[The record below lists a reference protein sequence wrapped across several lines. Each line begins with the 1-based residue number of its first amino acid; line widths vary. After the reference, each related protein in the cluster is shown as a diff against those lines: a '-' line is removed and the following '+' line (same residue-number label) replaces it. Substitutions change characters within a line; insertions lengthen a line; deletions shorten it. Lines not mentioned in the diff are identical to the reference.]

1 MIVLFVLAVLIFVA
15 ALATI
20 FAAKK
25 INKPLLRGVLPTLLL
40 VFSVLLAVVSCVR
53 TVPTGHTGILTTFG
67 KVEDKTL
74 EAGMHMK
81 SPFQEIVCMD
91 NRTQVAHLELSAF
104 SSDIQEVLVSYSMN
118 YQIEKSNAQKIYKE
132 IGVDYYNTVMAP
144 RIQEVV
150 KGVIAK
156 YTAEALIESREALSV
171 QITDALTEQLGAY
184 NIVVVSTAVEDID
197 FSDAFTASVE
207 DKVVA
212 EQALLK
218 AQTEQAQKTM
228 EQEKAAEREKIQAE
242 ADAAVKSIQAAA
254 DAEVAK
260 IKAAAE
266 AYASKGKHIITSKIE
281 HHAVLHTC
289 EYLEKNGYEV
299 TYLDVDENGV
309 VDLEQLKRAIRP
321 DTILVSVMAVNNE
334 IGTIQPID
342 ILGERI
348 KKRNPNTLFHVD
360 AVQGFGKFRIY
371 PKRMGVDLL
380 SVSGH

>member
-1 MIVLFVLAVLIFVA
+1 MFWIIASVFVIFALFVALGFTKGGWRLCKKQILCLA
-15 ALATI
+15 
-20 FAAKK
+20 
-25 INKPLLRGVLPTLLL
+25 GVL
-40 VFSVLLAVVSCVR
+40 VIGFGMVA

-67 KVEDKTL
+67 RVEDKTL
-74 EAGMHMK
+74 EAGMHFK

-91 NRTQVAHLELSAF
+91 NRTQVAHLQLSAF

-118 YQIEKSNAQKIYKE
+118 YQIEKANAQKIYKE

-150 KGVIAK
+150 KSVIAK
-156 YTAEALIESREALSV
+156 YTAEDLIESREALSV
-171 QITDALTEQLGAY
+171 QITDALIEQLGAY

-228 EQEKAAEREKIQAE
+228 EEEKAAEREKIKAA
-242 ADAAVKSIQAAA
+242 ADAEVKEMQAAA

-266 AYASKGKHIITSKIE
+266 AEAQKLAADAAKYAG
-281 HHAVLHTC
+281 
-289 EYLEKNGYEV
+289 EKEAEANKALAESLTEALIKYYEALGWNGE
-299 TYLDVDENGV
+299 L
-309 VDLEQLKRAIRP
+309 P
-321 DTILVSVMAVNNE
+321 DTVVSGTDTVLPI
-334 IGTIQPID
+334 IG
-342 ILGERI
+342 G
-348 KKRNPNTLFHVD
+348 N
-360 AVQGFGKFRIY
+360 G
-371 PKRMGVDLL
+371 
-380 SVSGH
+380 SVSGTPAEGNN

>member
-1 MIVLFVLAVLIFVA
+1 MKGRYIKMFWIVASIVAVLVLFVALGYSKTGWRMCGKQ
-15 ALATI
+15 ALAL
-20 FAAKK
+20 FGF
-25 INKPLLRGVLPTLLL
+25 LLILGGMV
-40 VFSVLLAVVSCVR
+40 A

-74 EAGMHMK
+74 EAGMHVK

-118 YQIEKSNAQKIYKE
+118 YQIEKTNAQKIYKE

-150 KGVIAK
+150 KSVIAK
-156 YTAEALIESREALSV
+156 YTAEDLIESREALSV
-171 QITDALTEQLGAY
+171 QITDSLIEQLGAY

-228 EQEKAAEREKIQAE
+228 EQEKAAEREKIQAA
-242 ADAAVKSIQAAA
+242 ADAEVKEIQAAA

-266 AYASKGKHIITSKIE
+266 AEAKKLAADAEKYAGEKEAEANKALAESLTEALIKYYEALGWDGKLPET
-281 HHAVLHTC
+281 
-289 EYLEKNGYEV
+289 
-299 TYLDVDENGV
+299 V
-309 VDLEQLKRAIRP
+309 VSGT
-321 DTILVSVMAVNNE
+321 DTILPV
-334 IGTIQPID
+334 
-342 ILGERI
+342 LG
-348 KKRNPNTLFHVD
+348 
-360 AVQGFGKFRIY
+360 
-371 PKRMGVDLL
+371 GVGGGDN
-380 SVSGH
+380 

>member
-1 MIVLFVLAVLIFVA
+1 MFWVLASIVVVLVLFV
-15 ALATI
+15 ALGYS
-20 FAAKK
+20 KSGWK
-25 INKPLLRGVLPTLLL
+25 LRGRQLIALLGFVVVLGGM
-40 VFSVLLAVVSCVR
+40 VA

-67 KVEDKTL
+67 KVVDKTL
-74 EAGMHMK
+74 EAGMHIK

-150 KGVIAK
+150 KSVIAK
-156 YTAEALIESREALSV
+156 YTAEDLIESREALSV
-171 QITDALTEQLGAY
+171 QITDSLIEQLGAY

-228 EQEKAAEREKIQAE
+228 EEEKAAEREKIKAA
-242 ADAAVKSIQAAA
+242 ADAEVKEIQAAA

-266 AYASKGKHIITSKIE
+266 AEAKKLAADAEKYAGEKEAEANKALAESLTEALIKYYEALGWDGKLPET
-281 HHAVLHTC
+281 
-289 EYLEKNGYEV
+289 
-299 TYLDVDENGV
+299 V
-309 VDLEQLKRAIRP
+309 VSGT
-321 DTILVSVMAVNNE
+321 DTILPV
-334 IGTIQPID
+334 
-342 ILGERI
+342 LG
-348 KKRNPNTLFHVD
+348 
-360 AVQGFGKFRIY
+360 
-371 PKRMGVDLL
+371 GV
-380 SVSGH
+380 GGEN

>member
-1 MIVLFVLAVLIFVA
+1 MFWIVASLIAVVVLFV
-15 ALATI
+15 ALGYSKSGWKLCGKQALCL
-20 FAAKK
+20 F
-25 INKPLLRGVLPTLLL
+25 GLL
-40 VFSVLLAVVSCVR
+40 VILGGMVA

-91 NRTQVAHLELSAF
+91 NRTQVAHLQLSAF

-118 YQIEKSNAQKIYKE
+118 YQIEKANAQKIYKE

-150 KGVIAK
+150 KSVIAK
-156 YTAEALIESREALSV
+156 YTAEDLIESREALSV
-171 QITDALTEQLGAY
+171 QITNDLIKQLGAY

-228 EQEKAAEREKIQAE
+228 EQEKSAEREKIQAA
-242 ADAAVKSIQAAA
+242 ADAEVKKTQAAA

-266 AYASKGKHIITSKIE
+266 AEAQKLAADAQKYAT
-281 HHAVLHTC
+281 
-289 EYLEKNGYEV
+289 EKEAEANKALAESLTEALIKYYEAIGWNGE
-299 TYLDVDENGV
+299 L
-309 VDLEQLKRAIRP
+309 P
-321 DTILVSVMAVNNE
+321 DTVISGTEGILPIIGGNN
-334 IGTIQPID
+334 
-342 ILGERI
+342 
-348 KKRNPNTLFHVD
+348 
-360 AVQGFGKFRIY
+360 
-371 PKRMGVDLL
+371 
-380 SVSGH
+380 

>member
-1 MIVLFVLAVLIFVA
+1 MFWIFASLIAVVVLFVALGYSKKGWKMNPKQWLALFGLLIILGGTVA
-15 ALATI
+15 
-20 FAAKK
+20 
-25 INKPLLRGVLPTLLL
+25 
-40 VFSVLLAVVSCVR
+40 

-74 EAGMHMK
+74 EAGMHVK

-118 YQIEKSNAQKIYKE
+118 YQIEKANAQKIYKE

-150 KGVIAK
+150 KSVIAK
-156 YTAEALIESREALSV
+156 YTAEDLIESREALSV
-171 QITDALTEQLGAY
+171 QITDELIEQLGAY

-197 FSDAFTASVE
+197 FSDSFPASVE

-228 EQEKAAEREKIQAE
+228 EQEKAAEREKIQAA
-242 ADAAVKSIQAAA
+242 ADAEVKKTQAAA

-266 AYASKGKHIITSKIE
+266 AEAQKLAADAAKYAGEKEAEANKALAESITEALIKYYEALGWDGK
-281 HHAVLHTC
+281 L
-289 EYLEKNGYEV
+289 
-299 TYLDVDENGV
+299 
-309 VDLEQLKRAIRP
+309 P
-321 DTILVSVMAVNNE
+321 DTVVSGIEGIL
-334 IGTIQPID
+334 P
-342 ILGERI
+342 ILGGG
-348 KKRNPNTLFHVD
+348 N
-360 AVQGFGKFRIY
+360 
-371 PKRMGVDLL
+371 
-380 SVSGH
+380 

>member
-1 MIVLFVLAVLIFVA
+1 MKGRYLKMFWVLASIVVVLVLFV
-15 ALATI
+15 ALGYS
-20 FAAKK
+20 KSGWK
-25 INKPLLRGVLPTLLL
+25 LRGRQVIALLG
-40 VFSVLLAVVSCVR
+40 FAVILGGMVA

-74 EAGMHMK
+74 EAGMHIK

-150 KGVIAK
+150 KSVIAK
-156 YTAEALIESREALSV
+156 YTAEDLIESREALSV
-171 QITDALTEQLGAY
+171 QITDSLIEQLGAY

-197 FSDAFTASVE
+197 FSDAFTMSVE

-228 EQEKAAEREKIQAE
+228 EEEKAAEREKIKAA
-242 ADAAVKSIQAAA
+242 ADAEVKEIQAAA

-266 AYASKGKHIITSKIE
+266 AEAQKLAADAAKYAGEKEAEANKALAESLTEALIKYYEALGWDGKLPET
-281 HHAVLHTC
+281 
-289 EYLEKNGYEV
+289 
-299 TYLDVDENGV
+299 V
-309 VDLEQLKRAIRP
+309 VSGT
-321 DTILVSVMAVNNE
+321 DTILPVLGG
-334 IGTIQPID
+334 IGDSDT
-342 ILGERI
+342 GA
-348 KKRNPNTLFHVD
+348 N
-360 AVQGFGKFRIY
+360 
-371 PKRMGVDLL
+371 
-380 SVSGH
+380 

>member
-1 MIVLFVLAVLIFVA
+1 MFWIVASLITVVVLFV
-15 ALATI
+15 ALGYS
-20 FAAKK
+20 KK
-25 INKPLLRGVLPTLLL
+25 GWKMNPKQWLSLFGLL
-40 VFSVLLAVVSCVR
+40 VILGGMVA

-91 NRTQVAHLELSAF
+91 NRTQVAHLQLSAF

-118 YQIEKSNAQKIYKE
+118 YQIEKANAQKIYKE

-150 KGVIAK
+150 KSVIAK
-156 YTAEALIESREALSV
+156 YTAEDLIESREELSV
-171 QITDALTEQLGAY
+171 QITNDLIKQLGAY

-228 EQEKAAEREKIQAE
+228 EQEKSAEREKIQAA
-242 ADAAVKSIQAAA
+242 ADAEVKKTQAAA

-266 AYASKGKHIITSKIE
+266 AEAQKLAADAQKYATEKEAEANKALAESLTEALIKYYEALGWDGKLPET
-281 HHAVLHTC
+281 
-289 EYLEKNGYEV
+289 
-299 TYLDVDENGV
+299 V
-309 VDLEQLKRAIRP
+309 VSGTES
-321 DTILVSVMAVNNE
+321 IL
-334 IGTIQPID
+334 P
-342 ILGERI
+342 ILGGG
-348 KKRNPNTLFHVD
+348 N
-360 AVQGFGKFRIY
+360 
-371 PKRMGVDLL
+371 
-380 SVSGH
+380 

>member
-1 MIVLFVLAVLIFVA
+1 MFWIVASIVAVLVLFVALGYSKTGWRMCGKQ
-15 ALATI
+15 ALAL
-20 FAAKK
+20 FGF
-25 INKPLLRGVLPTLLL
+25 LLILGGMV
-40 VFSVLLAVVSCVR
+40 A

-74 EAGMHMK
+74 EAGMHVK

-104 SSDIQEVLVSYSMN
+104 SSDIQEVIVSYSMN
-118 YQIEKSNAQKIYKE
+118 YQIEKTNAQKIYKE

-150 KGVIAK
+150 KSVIAK
-156 YTAEALIESREALSV
+156 YTAEDLIESREALSV
-171 QITDALTEQLGAY
+171 QITDSLIEQLGAY

-197 FSDAFTASVE
+197 FSDAFTMSVE

-228 EQEKAAEREKIQAE
+228 EQEKAAEREKIQAA
-242 ADAAVKSIQAAA
+242 ADAEVKEIQAAA

-266 AYASKGKHIITSKIE
+266 AEAKKLAADAEKYAGEKEAEANKALAESLTEALIKYYEALGWDGKLPET
-281 HHAVLHTC
+281 
-289 EYLEKNGYEV
+289 
-299 TYLDVDENGV
+299 V
-309 VDLEQLKRAIRP
+309 VSGT
-321 DTILVSVMAVNNE
+321 DTILPV
-334 IGTIQPID
+334 
-342 ILGERI
+342 LG
-348 KKRNPNTLFHVD
+348 
-360 AVQGFGKFRIY
+360 
-371 PKRMGVDLL
+371 GV
-380 SVSGH
+380 GGGEN

>member
-1 MIVLFVLAVLIFVA
+1 MFWIVASLITVVVLFV
-15 ALATI
+15 ALGYS
-20 FAAKK
+20 KK
-25 INKPLLRGVLPTLLL
+25 GWKMNPKQWLSLFGLL
-40 VFSVLLAVVSCVR
+40 VILGGMVA

-91 NRTQVAHLELSAF
+91 NRTQVAHLQLSAF

-118 YQIEKSNAQKIYKE
+118 YQIEKANAQKIYKE

-150 KGVIAK
+150 KSVIAK

-171 QITDALTEQLGAY
+171 QITNDLIKQLGAY

-228 EQEKAAEREKIQAE
+228 EEEKSAEREQIKAAAE
-242 ADAAVKSIQAAA
+242 AEVKKTQAAA

-266 AYASKGKHIITSKIE
+266 AEAQKLAADAQKYATEKEAEANKALAESLTEALIKYYEALGWDGKLPET
-281 HHAVLHTC
+281 
-289 EYLEKNGYEV
+289 
-299 TYLDVDENGV
+299 V
-309 VDLEQLKRAIRP
+309 VSGTES
-321 DTILVSVMAVNNE
+321 IL
-334 IGTIQPID
+334 P
-342 ILGERI
+342 ILGGG
-348 KKRNPNTLFHVD
+348 N
-360 AVQGFGKFRIY
+360 
-371 PKRMGVDLL
+371 
-380 SVSGH
+380 

>member
-1 MIVLFVLAVLIFVA
+1 MFWIVASLIAVVVLFV
-15 ALATI
+15 ALGYSKSGWKLCGKQALCL
-20 FAAKK
+20 F
-25 INKPLLRGVLPTLLL
+25 GLL
-40 VFSVLLAVVSCVR
+40 VILGGMVA

-91 NRTQVAHLELSAF
+91 NRTQVAHLQLSAF

-150 KGVIAK
+150 KSVIAK
-156 YTAEALIESREALSV
+156 YTAEDLIESREALSV
-171 QITDALTEQLGAY
+171 QITNDLIKQLGAY

-228 EQEKAAEREKIQAE
+228 EQEKSAEREKIQAA
-242 ADAAVKSIQAAA
+242 ADAEVKKTQAAA

-266 AYASKGKHIITSKIE
+266 AEAQKLAADAQKYAP
-281 HHAVLHTC
+281 
-289 EYLEKNGYEV
+289 EKEAEANKALAESLTEALIKYYEAIGWNGE
-299 TYLDVDENGV
+299 L
-309 VDLEQLKRAIRP
+309 P
-321 DTILVSVMAVNNE
+321 DTVISGTEGILPIIGGNN
-334 IGTIQPID
+334 
-342 ILGERI
+342 
-348 KKRNPNTLFHVD
+348 
-360 AVQGFGKFRIY
+360 
-371 PKRMGVDLL
+371 
-380 SVSGH
+380 

>member
-1 MIVLFVLAVLIFVA
+1 MFWIVASIVAVLVLFVALGYSKTGWRMCGKQ
-15 ALATI
+15 ALALFGFI
-20 FAAKK
+20 LILGGMVA
-25 INKPLLRGVLPTLLL
+25 
-40 VFSVLLAVVSCVR
+40 

-74 EAGMHMK
+74 EAGMHIK

-150 KGVIAK
+150 KSVIAK
-156 YTAEALIESREALSV
+156 YTAEDLIESREALSV
-171 QITDALTEQLGAY
+171 QITDSLIEQLGAY

-228 EQEKAAEREKIQAE
+228 EQEKAAEREKIQAA
-242 ADAAVKSIQAAA
+242 ADAEVKEIQAAA

-266 AYASKGKHIITSKIE
+266 AEAKKLAADAEKYAGEKEAEANKALAESLTEALIKYYEALGWDGKLPET
-281 HHAVLHTC
+281 
-289 EYLEKNGYEV
+289 
-299 TYLDVDENGV
+299 V
-309 VDLEQLKRAIRP
+309 VSGT
-321 DTILVSVMAVNNE
+321 DTILPV
-334 IGTIQPID
+334 
-342 ILGERI
+342 LG
-348 KKRNPNTLFHVD
+348 
-360 AVQGFGKFRIY
+360 
-371 PKRMGVDLL
+371 GV
-380 SVSGH
+380 GGGEN

>member
-1 MIVLFVLAVLIFVA
+1 MFWVVAAAIAVIVLFVLLGSSKSGWKLCPKQILCVFGALIALGGMVA
-15 ALATI
+15 
-20 FAAKK
+20 
-25 INKPLLRGVLPTLLL
+25 
-40 VFSVLLAVVSCVR
+40 

-67 KVEDKTL
+67 RVEDKTL

-118 YQIEKSNAQKIYKE
+118 YQIEKANAQKIYKE

-150 KGVIAK
+150 KSVIAK
-156 YTAEALIESREALSV
+156 YTAEALIESREALST
-171 QITDALTEQLGAY
+171 QITDALIEQLGAY

-197 FSDAFTASVE
+197 FSDAFTMSVE

-242 ADAAVKSIQAAA
+242 ADAAVKSIQAEA

-266 AYASKGKHIITSKIE
+266 AEAQKLAADAAKYAGEKEAEANKALAESLTDALIKYYEALGWDGK
-281 HHAVLHTC
+281 L
-289 EYLEKNGYEV
+289 
-299 TYLDVDENGV
+299 
-309 VDLEQLKRAIRP
+309 P
-321 DTILVSVMAVNNE
+321 DTVVSGTDTVLPVIGGTGAVNTPSE
-334 IGTIQPID
+334 
-342 ILGERI
+342 
-348 KKRNPNTLFHVD
+348 
-360 AVQGFGKFRIY
+360 
-371 PKRMGVDLL
+371 
-380 SVSGH
+380 SGN

>member
-1 MIVLFVLAVLIFVA
+1 
-15 ALATI
+15 
-20 FAAKK
+20 
-25 INKPLLRGVLPTLLL
+25 
-40 VFSVLLAVVSCVR
+40 
-53 TVPTGHTGILTTFG
+53 
-67 KVEDKTL
+67 
-74 EAGMHMK
+74 MK

-91 NRTQVAHLELSAF
+91 NRTQVAHLQLSAF

-118 YQIEKSNAQKIYKE
+118 YQIEKANAQKIYKE

-150 KGVIAK
+150 KSVIAK

-171 QITDALTEQLGAY
+171 QITNDLIKQLGAY

-228 EQEKAAEREKIQAE
+228 EEEKSAEREQIKAAAE
-242 ADAAVKSIQAAA
+242 AEVKKTQAAA

-266 AYASKGKHIITSKIE
+266 AEAQKLAADAQKYATEKEAEANKALAESLTEALIKYYEALGWDGKLPET
-281 HHAVLHTC
+281 
-289 EYLEKNGYEV
+289 
-299 TYLDVDENGV
+299 V
-309 VDLEQLKRAIRP
+309 VSGTES
-321 DTILVSVMAVNNE
+321 IL
-334 IGTIQPID
+334 P
-342 ILGERI
+342 ILGGG
-348 KKRNPNTLFHVD
+348 N
-360 AVQGFGKFRIY
+360 
-371 PKRMGVDLL
+371 
-380 SVSGH
+380 

>member
-1 MIVLFVLAVLIFVA
+1 MFWIFASLIAVFALFV
-15 ALATI
+15 ALGYSKSGWKVCSKQWLCA
-20 FAAKK
+20 F
-25 INKPLLRGVLPTLLL
+25 GLLL
-40 VFSVLLAVVSCVR
+40 ILGGTVA

-74 EAGMHMK
+74 EAGMHIK

-91 NRTQVAHLELSAF
+91 NRTQVARLELSAF

-118 YQIEKSNAQKIYKE
+118 YQIEKANAQKIYKE

-150 KGVIAK
+150 KSVIAK
-156 YTAEALIESREALSV
+156 YTAEDLIESREALSV
-171 QITDALTEQLGAY
+171 QITEALVKQLGAY

-197 FSDAFTASVE
+197 FSDAFTMSVE

-228 EQEKAAEREKIQAE
+228 EQEKAAEREKIQAA
-242 ADAAVKSIQAAA
+242 ADAEVKEIQAAA

-266 AYASKGKHIITSKIE
+266 AEAQKLAADAAKYAG
-281 HHAVLHTC
+281 
-289 EYLEKNGYEV
+289 EKEAEANKALAESLTDALIKYYEALGWNGE
-299 TYLDVDENGV
+299 L
-309 VDLEQLKRAIRP
+309 P
-321 DTILVSVMAVNNE
+321 DTV
-334 IGTIQPID
+334 
-342 ILGERI
+342 
-348 KKRNPNTLFHVD
+348 
-360 AVQGFGKFRIY
+360 
-371 PKRMGVDLL
+371 
-380 SVSGH
+380 VSGTDTVLPVIGNTGSVNAPAEGGN

>member
-1 MIVLFVLAVLIFVA
+1 MFWIVASLIAVVVLFVALGYSKSGWKLCGKQALCLFGLLIILGGMVA
-15 ALATI
+15 
-20 FAAKK
+20 
-25 INKPLLRGVLPTLLL
+25 
-40 VFSVLLAVVSCVR
+40 

-91 NRTQVAHLELSAF
+91 NRTQVAHLQLSAF

-150 KGVIAK
+150 KSVIAK
-156 YTAEALIESREALSV
+156 YTAEDLIESREELSV
-171 QITDALTEQLGAY
+171 QITNDLIKQLGAY

-228 EQEKAAEREKIQAE
+228 EQEKSAEREKIQAA
-242 ADAAVKSIQAAA
+242 ADAEVKKTQAAA

-266 AYASKGKHIITSKIE
+266 AEAQKLAADAQKYAT
-281 HHAVLHTC
+281 
-289 EYLEKNGYEV
+289 EKEAEANKALAESLTEALIKYYEAIGWNGE
-299 TYLDVDENGV
+299 L
-309 VDLEQLKRAIRP
+309 P
-321 DTILVSVMAVNNE
+321 DTVISGTEGILPIIGGNN
-334 IGTIQPID
+334 
-342 ILGERI
+342 
-348 KKRNPNTLFHVD
+348 
-360 AVQGFGKFRIY
+360 
-371 PKRMGVDLL
+371 
-380 SVSGH
+380 

>member
-1 MIVLFVLAVLIFVA
+1 MFWVLASIVVVLVLFV
-15 ALATI
+15 ALGYS
-20 FAAKK
+20 KSGWK
-25 INKPLLRGVLPTLLL
+25 LRGRQLIALLGFVVVLGGM
-40 VFSVLLAVVSCVR
+40 VA

-74 EAGMHMK
+74 EAGMHIK

-150 KGVIAK
+150 KSVIAK
-156 YTAEALIESREALSV
+156 YTAEDLIESREALSV
-171 QITDALTEQLGAY
+171 QITDSLIEQLGAY

-228 EQEKAAEREKIQAE
+228 EEEKAAEREKIKAA
-242 ADAAVKSIQAAA
+242 ADAEVKEIQAAA

-266 AYASKGKHIITSKIE
+266 AEAQKLAADAAKYAGEKEAEANKALAESLTEALIKYYEALGWDGKLPET
-281 HHAVLHTC
+281 
-289 EYLEKNGYEV
+289 
-299 TYLDVDENGV
+299 V
-309 VDLEQLKRAIRP
+309 VSGT
-321 DTILVSVMAVNNE
+321 DTILPVLGGGTVNTPAEGSN
-334 IGTIQPID
+334 
-342 ILGERI
+342 
-348 KKRNPNTLFHVD
+348 
-360 AVQGFGKFRIY
+360 
-371 PKRMGVDLL
+371 
-380 SVSGH
+380 

>member
-1 MIVLFVLAVLIFVA
+1 MFWIFASLIAVVVLFVALGYSKKGWKMNPKQWLALFGLLIILGGTVA
-15 ALATI
+15 
-20 FAAKK
+20 
-25 INKPLLRGVLPTLLL
+25 
-40 VFSVLLAVVSCVR
+40 

-118 YQIEKSNAQKIYKE
+118 YQIEKANAQKIYKE

-150 KGVIAK
+150 KSVIAK
-156 YTAEALIESREALSV
+156 YTAEDLIESREALSV
-171 QITDALTEQLGAY
+171 QITDELIEQLGAY

-197 FSDAFTASVE
+197 FSDSFTASVE

-228 EQEKAAEREKIQAE
+228 EQEKAAEREKIQAA
-242 ADAAVKSIQAAA
+242 ADAEVKKTQAAA

-266 AYASKGKHIITSKIE
+266 AEAQKLAADAAKYAGEKEAEANKALAESITEALIKYYEALGWDGK
-281 HHAVLHTC
+281 L
-289 EYLEKNGYEV
+289 
-299 TYLDVDENGV
+299 
-309 VDLEQLKRAIRP
+309 P
-321 DTILVSVMAVNNE
+321 DTVVSGTEGIL
-334 IGTIQPID
+334 P
-342 ILGERI
+342 ILGGG
-348 KKRNPNTLFHVD
+348 N
-360 AVQGFGKFRIY
+360 
-371 PKRMGVDLL
+371 
-380 SVSGH
+380 

>member
-1 MIVLFVLAVLIFVA
+1 MFWVLASIVVVLVLFV
-15 ALATI
+15 ALGYS
-20 FAAKK
+20 KSGWK
-25 INKPLLRGVLPTLLL
+25 LRGRQLIALLGFVVVLGGM
-40 VFSVLLAVVSCVR
+40 VA

-74 EAGMHMK
+74 EAGMHIK

-150 KGVIAK
+150 KSVIAK
-156 YTAEALIESREALSV
+156 YTAEDLIESREALSV
-171 QITDALTEQLGAY
+171 QITDSLIEQLGAY

-228 EQEKAAEREKIQAE
+228 EEEKAAEREKIKAA
-242 ADAAVKSIQAAA
+242 ADAEVKEIQAAA

-266 AYASKGKHIITSKIE
+266 AEAKKLAADAEKYAGEKEAEANKALAESLTEALIKYYEALGWDGKLPET
-281 HHAVLHTC
+281 
-289 EYLEKNGYEV
+289 
-299 TYLDVDENGV
+299 V
-309 VDLEQLKRAIRP
+309 VSGT
-321 DTILVSVMAVNNE
+321 DTILPV
-334 IGTIQPID
+334 
-342 ILGERI
+342 LG
-348 KKRNPNTLFHVD
+348 
-360 AVQGFGKFRIY
+360 
-371 PKRMGVDLL
+371 GV
-380 SVSGH
+380 GGEN

>member
-1 MIVLFVLAVLIFVA
+1 MFWIVASLIAVLALFVALGYSKSGWKTNGKQWLALF
-15 ALATI
+15 
-20 FAAKK
+20 
-25 INKPLLRGVLPTLLL
+25 GLLL
-40 VFSVLLAVVSCVR
+40 ILGGTVA

-74 EAGMHMK
+74 EAGMHVK

-91 NRTQVAHLELSAF
+91 NRTQVARLQLSAF

-118 YQIEKSNAQKIYKE
+118 YQIEKANAQKIYKE

-150 KGVIAK
+150 KSVIAK
-156 YTAEALIESREALSV
+156 YTAEDLIESREALSV
-171 QITDALTEQLGAY
+171 QITNALIEQLGTY

-228 EQEKAAEREKIQAE
+228 EEEKSAEREQIKAAAE
-242 ADAAVKSIQAAA
+242 AEVKKTQAAA

-266 AYASKGKHIITSKIE
+266 AEAQKLAADAAKYAGEQEAAANKALAESITEALIAYYEALGWDGKLPET
-281 HHAVLHTC
+281 V
-289 EYLEKNGYEV
+289 
-299 TYLDVDENGV
+299 
-309 VDLEQLKRAIRP
+309 
-321 DTILVSVMAVNNE
+321 
-334 IGTIQPID
+334 
-342 ILGERI
+342 
-348 KKRNPNTLFHVD
+348 
-360 AVQGFGKFRIY
+360 
-371 PKRMGVDLL
+371 
-380 SVSGH
+380 VSGSDTVLPDLGGGN

>member
-1 MIVLFVLAVLIFVA
+1 MFWVIAAAIAVIVLFAVLGYSKSGWKLCPKQILCVFGALVILGGMVA
-15 ALATI
+15 
-20 FAAKK
+20 
-25 INKPLLRGVLPTLLL
+25 
-40 VFSVLLAVVSCVR
+40 

-67 KVEDKTL
+67 RVEDNTL
-74 EAGMHMK
+74 EAGMHII

-91 NRTQVAHLELSAF
+91 NRTQVARLELAAF

-150 KGVIAK
+150 KSVIAK
-156 YTAEALIESREALSV
+156 YTAEDLIESREALSV
-171 QITDALTEQLGAY
+171 QITEALVKQLGAY

-197 FSDAFTASVE
+197 FSDAFTMSVE

-228 EQEKAAEREKIQAE
+228 EQEKAAEREKIQAA
-242 ADAAVKSIQAAA
+242 ADAEVKEIQAAA

-266 AYASKGKHIITSKIE
+266 AEAQKLAADAAKYAG
-281 HHAVLHTC
+281 
-289 EYLEKNGYEV
+289 EKEAEANKALAESLTDALIKYYEALGWNGE
-299 TYLDVDENGV
+299 L
-309 VDLEQLKRAIRP
+309 P
-321 DTILVSVMAVNNE
+321 DTV
-334 IGTIQPID
+334 
-342 ILGERI
+342 
-348 KKRNPNTLFHVD
+348 
-360 AVQGFGKFRIY
+360 
-371 PKRMGVDLL
+371 
-380 SVSGH
+380 VSGTDTVLPVIGNTGSVNTPAEGGN

>member
-1 MIVLFVLAVLIFVA
+1 MFWIVASIVAVLVLFVALGYSKTGWRICGKQ
-15 ALATI
+15 ALAL
-20 FAAKK
+20 FGF
-25 INKPLLRGVLPTLLL
+25 LLILGGMV
-40 VFSVLLAVVSCVR
+40 A

-74 EAGMHMK
+74 EAGMHVK

-118 YQIEKSNAQKIYKE
+118 YQIEKTNAQKIYKE

-150 KGVIAK
+150 KSVIAK
-156 YTAEALIESREALSV
+156 YTAEDLIESREALSV
-171 QITDALTEQLGAY
+171 QITDSLIEQLGAY

-228 EQEKAAEREKIQAE
+228 EQEKAAEREKIQAA
-242 ADAAVKSIQAAA
+242 ADAEVKEIQAAA

-266 AYASKGKHIITSKIE
+266 AEAKKLAADAEKYAGEKEAEANKALAESLTEALIKYYEALGWDGKLPET
-281 HHAVLHTC
+281 
-289 EYLEKNGYEV
+289 
-299 TYLDVDENGV
+299 V
-309 VDLEQLKRAIRP
+309 VSGT
-321 DTILVSVMAVNNE
+321 DTILPV
-334 IGTIQPID
+334 
-342 ILGERI
+342 LG
-348 KKRNPNTLFHVD
+348 
-360 AVQGFGKFRIY
+360 
-371 PKRMGVDLL
+371 GVGGGDN
-380 SVSGH
+380 

>member
-1 MIVLFVLAVLIFVA
+1 MFWVLASIVVVLVLFV
-15 ALATI
+15 ALGYS
-20 FAAKK
+20 KSGWK
-25 INKPLLRGVLPTLLL
+25 LRGRQLIALLGFVVVLGGM
-40 VFSVLLAVVSCVR
+40 VA

-74 EAGMHMK
+74 EAGMHIK

-150 KGVIAK
+150 KSVIAK
-156 YTAEALIESREALSV
+156 YTAEDLIESREALSV
-171 QITDALTEQLGAY
+171 QITNSLIEQLGAY

-228 EQEKAAEREKIQAE
+228 EEEKAAEREKIKAA
-242 ADAAVKSIQAAA
+242 ADAEVKEIQAAA

-266 AYASKGKHIITSKIE
+266 AEAKKLAADAEKYAGEKEAEANKALAESLTEALIKYYEALGWDGKLPET
-281 HHAVLHTC
+281 
-289 EYLEKNGYEV
+289 
-299 TYLDVDENGV
+299 V
-309 VDLEQLKRAIRP
+309 VSGT
-321 DTILVSVMAVNNE
+321 DTILPVLGGGTVNTPAEGSN
-334 IGTIQPID
+334 
-342 ILGERI
+342 
-348 KKRNPNTLFHVD
+348 
-360 AVQGFGKFRIY
+360 
-371 PKRMGVDLL
+371 
-380 SVSGH
+380 

>member
-1 MIVLFVLAVLIFVA
+1 MKGRYLKMFWVLASIVVVLVLFV
-15 ALATI
+15 ALGYS
-20 FAAKK
+20 KSGWK
-25 INKPLLRGVLPTLLL
+25 LRGRQLIALLGFVVVLGGM
-40 VFSVLLAVVSCVR
+40 VA

-74 EAGMHMK
+74 EAGMHIK

-150 KGVIAK
+150 KSVIAK
-156 YTAEALIESREALSV
+156 YTAEDLIESREALSV
-171 QITDALTEQLGAY
+171 QITNSLIEQLGAY

-197 FSDAFTASVE
+197 FSDAFTMSVE

-228 EQEKAAEREKIQAE
+228 EEEKAAEREKIKAA
-242 ADAAVKSIQAAA
+242 ADAEVKEIQAAA

-266 AYASKGKHIITSKIE
+266 AEAQKLAADAAKYAGEKEAEANKALAESLTEALIKYYEALGWDGKLPET
-281 HHAVLHTC
+281 
-289 EYLEKNGYEV
+289 
-299 TYLDVDENGV
+299 V
-309 VDLEQLKRAIRP
+309 VSGT
-321 DTILVSVMAVNNE
+321 DTILPV
-334 IGTIQPID
+334 
-342 ILGERI
+342 LG
-348 KKRNPNTLFHVD
+348 
-360 AVQGFGKFRIY
+360 
-371 PKRMGVDLL
+371 GV
-380 SVSGH
+380 GGEN

>member
-1 MIVLFVLAVLIFVA
+1 MKGRYLKMFWVLASIVVVLVLFA
-15 ALATI
+15 ALGCS
-20 FAAKK
+20 KSGWK
-25 INKPLLRGVLPTLLL
+25 LRGRQLIALLG
-40 VFSVLLAVVSCVR
+40 FAVILGGMVA

-74 EAGMHMK
+74 EAGMHIK

-91 NRTQVAHLELSAF
+91 NRTQVAHIELSAF

-150 KGVIAK
+150 KSVIAK
-156 YTAEALIESREALSV
+156 YTAEDLIESREALSV
-171 QITDALTEQLGAY
+171 QITNSLIEQLGAY

-197 FSDAFTASVE
+197 FSDAFTMSVE

-228 EQEKAAEREKIQAE
+228 EEEKAAEREKIKAA
-242 ADAAVKSIQAAA
+242 ADAEVKEIQAAA

-266 AYASKGKHIITSKIE
+266 AEAKKLAADAAKYAGEQEAAANKALAESLTEALIKYYETLGWDGKLPET
-281 HHAVLHTC
+281 V
-289 EYLEKNGYEV
+289 
-299 TYLDVDENGV
+299 
-309 VDLEQLKRAIRP
+309 
-321 DTILVSVMAVNNE
+321 
-334 IGTIQPID
+334 
-342 ILGERI
+342 
-348 KKRNPNTLFHVD
+348 
-360 AVQGFGKFRIY
+360 
-371 PKRMGVDLL
+371 
-380 SVSGH
+380 VSGTDTVLPVLGGIGGSESPAN

>member
-1 MIVLFVLAVLIFVA
+1 MFWIVASLIAVFALFVALGYSKSGWRTNGKQWLCIF
-15 ALATI
+15 
-20 FAAKK
+20 
-25 INKPLLRGVLPTLLL
+25 GLL
-40 VFSVLLAVVSCVR
+40 VILGGMVA

-91 NRTQVAHLELSAF
+91 NRTQVARLQLSAF

-118 YQIEKSNAQKIYKE
+118 YQIEKANAQKIYKE

-150 KGVIAK
+150 KSVIAK
-156 YTAEALIESREALSV
+156 YTAEDLIESRDALSLQITEALVS
-171 QITDALTEQLGAY
+171 QLGAY
-184 NIVVVSTAVEDID
+184 NIVVVSTSVEDID
-197 FSDAFTASVE
+197 FSDAFASSVE

-228 EQEKAAEREKIQAE
+228 EEEKAAEREQIKAAAE
-242 ADAAVKSIQAAA
+242 AEVKKTQAAA

-266 AYASKGKHIITSKIE
+266 AEAQKLAADAAKYAGEQEAAANKALAESITEALIAYYEALGWDGKLPET
-281 HHAVLHTC
+281 V
-289 EYLEKNGYEV
+289 
-299 TYLDVDENGV
+299 
-309 VDLEQLKRAIRP
+309 
-321 DTILVSVMAVNNE
+321 
-334 IGTIQPID
+334 
-342 ILGERI
+342 
-348 KKRNPNTLFHVD
+348 
-360 AVQGFGKFRIY
+360 
-371 PKRMGVDLL
+371 
-380 SVSGH
+380 VSGSDTVLPVLGGGN